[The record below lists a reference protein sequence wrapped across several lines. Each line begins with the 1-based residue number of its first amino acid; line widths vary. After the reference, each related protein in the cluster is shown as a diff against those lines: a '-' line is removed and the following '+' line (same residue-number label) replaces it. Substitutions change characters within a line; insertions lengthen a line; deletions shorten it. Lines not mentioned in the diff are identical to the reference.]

1 MSRGCSALSPWIQH
15 SVAPVQVLSD
25 QLETQSKDRSKAIKK
40 LHRVRRPH
48 ISSLSACISSWLIRF
63 QENRRRNEVAFVQ
76 ARAESQ
82 ELSASL
88 DGLQVTA
95 RQCQKHSE
103 RVRSAVLAPS
113 LWHAA
118 CQARDRPGRGRVPA
132 ANHPY
137 PVLHSVQRSASR
149 RSLSGEAA
157 PAGST
162 R

>member
-1 MSRGCSALSPWIQH
+1 
-15 SVAPVQVLSD
+15 VPVQVISD

-40 LHRVRRPH
+40 LHRVRRLQR
-48 ISSLSACISSWLIRF
+48 SSLSARISSWLTRF
-63 QENRRRNEVAFVQ
+63 QENRHRDDAAFLQ

-88 DGLQVTA
+88 DGLQVSSQ
-95 RQCQKHSE
+95 QCQQQPEH
-103 RVRSAVLAPS
+103 VLSAVLAPC

-118 CQARDRPGRGRVPA
+118 CQARDRPCRGRVPA
-132 ANHPY
+132 ADHPH

-149 RSLSGEAA
+149 RSLSGEVA

>member
-1 MSRGCSALSPWIQH
+1 M
-15 SVAPVQVLSD
+15 QVLSD

-40 LHRVRRPH
+40 LHRVRRLH
-48 ISSLSACISSWLIRF
+48 SSSLHPFVAYQLPG
-63 QENRRRNEVAFVQ
+63 NRRRREAACVQ

-95 RQCQKHSE
+95 RQCQKQPQ
-103 RVRSAVLAPS
+103 RVRSAVWAPS
-113 LWHAA
+113 LWHAP
-118 CQARDRPGRGRVPA
+118 CQARDRPCKGRVPA
-132 ANHPY
+132 ANHPC
-137 PVLHSVQRSASR
+137 PVLCSVQRSASR